1 MGLRERCTGQETAGL
16 TPSPSLSSRPHPNP
30 NPHHPHLTFAL
41 TFALSLG
48 LLRWRQVMALI
59 AMEQPLSFEAEH
71 IRAEKLKVLQAVR
84 PLARDN
90 LAVGQYSG
98 TDSKLGY
105 LDDPSL
111 QNKVRPHSPRVTNPH
126 PFTPHTLMLRPL
138 TPSPSQPCPEQ
149 DSCTETFAAAVL
161 HVHNP
166 RWDGVPFVLKARPYA
181 PHMHWHV
188 HCACSISVCCTGGQ
202 GGGVLRR
209 CTKGVF

>member
-1 MGLRERCTGQETAGL
+1 
-16 TPSPSLSSRPHPNP
+16 
-30 NPHHPHLTFAL
+30 
-41 TFALSLG
+41 
-48 LLRWRQVMALI
+48 MALI

-84 PLARDN
+84 PLVRDN

-111 QNKVRPHSPRVTNPH
+111 QNKVHSPHVTSPH
-126 PFTPHTLMLRPL
+126 PAPRR
-138 TPSPSQPCPEQ
+138 TPSPFAPSRPHPPLPPCPEQ

-166 RWDGVPFVLKARPYA
+166 RWDGVPFVLKARRPYA
-181 PHMHWHV
+181 PHTLRTSTCTHAHAHMHMHMHMHMQWHV
-188 HCACSISVCCTGGQ
+188 HCACTAHHARAVPWCVPGGQ
-202 GGGVLRR
+202 GGALRG
-209 CTKGVF
+209 CTKGVH